1 MKTLGGEQMIL
12 AKYNLDIVKNI
23 VTRSSIIILLIIVLF
38 IVLTIGLYVELHK
51 TKELMK
57 INNELLKDI
66 KNQKLKSQN
75 IK

>member
-1 MKTLGGEQMIL
+1 MIL
-12 AKYNLDIVKNI
+12 AKYNLDIVNNI